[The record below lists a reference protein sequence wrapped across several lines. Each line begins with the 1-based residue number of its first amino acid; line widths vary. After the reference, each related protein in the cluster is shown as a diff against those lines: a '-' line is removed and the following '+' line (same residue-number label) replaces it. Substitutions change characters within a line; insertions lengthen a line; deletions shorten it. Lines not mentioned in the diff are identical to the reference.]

1 MNRALFVVLLGAF
14 DITVMWALCF
24 SITARLPV
32 VSGLQFKLVEFITC
46 YSNPAADEHPWG
58 NVAFFPPFIH
68 RKITHS
74 FVNAHN
80 AHFILLLTLFF
91 YMFLSHICNK
101 TMVAC
106 WYFYLLW
113 IFFLSQTMEKNE
125 TFSCLFV
132 CLFTHSICYHL
143 ILLFFLSLF
152 CSLFAL
158 SSCPIFV
165 VKKWYFLCKIRLKWL
180 RINREWLAI

>member
-14 DITVMWALCF
+14 DITVMWVLCF

-58 NVAFFPPFIH
+58 NVAFFPSFIH

-80 AHFILLLTLFF
+80 AHFILFYFWRSFSTCFF
-91 YMFLSHICNK
+91 FIYAIKLWSLVDIFI
-101 TMVAC
+101 
-106 WYFYLLW
+106 YFG
-113 IFFLSQTMEKNE
+113 FFFFPKRWKKMKRSLV
-125 TFSCLFV
+125 CLFV
-132 CLFTHSICYHL
+132 HSLDLLSSNFTVLSLSVLFTFCAL
-143 ILLFFLSLF
+143 FLSNF
-152 CSLFAL
+152 
-158 SSCPIFV
+158 
-165 VKKWYFLCKIRLKWL
+165 R
-180 RINREWLAI
+180 R